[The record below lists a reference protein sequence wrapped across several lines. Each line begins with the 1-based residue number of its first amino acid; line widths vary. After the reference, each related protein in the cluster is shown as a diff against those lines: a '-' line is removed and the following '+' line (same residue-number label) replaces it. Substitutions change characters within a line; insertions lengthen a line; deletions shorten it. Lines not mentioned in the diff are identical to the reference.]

1 MFSPTKGRRRNE
13 QRINRI
19 IVLKNSTYPSLLF
32 QNTFLKAIFIANT
45 TNFTFLE
52 ISRVN
57 EALAHA
63 LRQTRLMLSRSFI
76 FFFPLFIVDVDSF
89 FVQMILLRSLF
100 VASLAGYLRF
110 SSKRVFM
117 AASSSPG
124 DYSSAFVTC
133 PNKDVAK
140 KIARFACTCCIISQ
154 TGIIIKNGL
163 GGVSV
168 FDSYLSNWATV
179 TADSDFSYI
188 PNDKN

>member
-13 QRINRI
+13 QRINGI
-19 IVLKNSTYPSLLF
+19 IVLKNSTYPSSLF
-32 QNTFLKAIFIANT
+32 QNTFLQAIFIANA

-57 EALAHA
+57 EASAHA
-63 LRQTRLMLSRSFI
+63 QRQTRLMPSRSLI
-76 FFFPLFIVDVDSF
+76 FFPLFIVDVDSF

-117 AASSSPG
+117 ATSSSPG

-140 KIARFACTCCIISQ
+140 KIARFACTCCIISPDWNNYY
-154 TGIIIKNGL
+154 KNGL

-168 FDSYLSNWATV
+168 VDNCT
-179 TADSDFSYI
+179 
-188 PNDKN
+188 

>member
-1 MFSPTKGRRRNE
+1 M
-13 QRINRI
+13 
-19 IVLKNSTYPSLLF
+19 
-32 QNTFLKAIFIANT
+32 
-45 TNFTFLE
+45 
-52 ISRVN
+52 
-57 EALAHA
+57 
-63 LRQTRLMLSRSFI
+63 
-76 FFFPLFIVDVDSF
+76 DSF

-154 TGIIIKNGL
+154 TGIIVKNGL

-179 TADSDFSYI
+179 TKLTALDLSLCLMIANLTLLETKFLRRMGYPFRTYFGLPKPVRQFSG
-188 PNDKN
+188 PDWAEDNFCQSE

>member
-1 MFSPTKGRRRNE
+1 M
-13 QRINRI
+13 
-19 IVLKNSTYPSLLF
+19 
-32 QNTFLKAIFIANT
+32 
-45 TNFTFLE
+45 
-52 ISRVN
+52 
-57 EALAHA
+57 
-63 LRQTRLMLSRSFI
+63 
-76 FFFPLFIVDVDSF
+76 DSF

-117 AASSSPG
+117 ATSSSPG

-140 KIARFACTCCIISQ
+140 KIARFACTCCIISPDWNNYY
-154 TGIIIKNGL
+154 KNGF

-168 FDSYLSNWATV
+168 VDSCLSNWATV

>member
-63 LRQTRLMLSRSFI
+63 LRQTRLMLSRSLI

-163 GGVSV
+163 GGGSVS
-168 FDSYLSNWATV
+168 FRQLSE
-179 TADSDFSYI
+179 
-188 PNDKN
+188 

>member
-1 MFSPTKGRRRNE
+1 M
-13 QRINRI
+13 
-19 IVLKNSTYPSLLF
+19 
-32 QNTFLKAIFIANT
+32 
-45 TNFTFLE
+45 
-52 ISRVN
+52 
-57 EALAHA
+57 
-63 LRQTRLMLSRSFI
+63 
-76 FFFPLFIVDVDSF
+76 DSF

-154 TGIIIKNGL
+154 TGIIVKNGL

-168 FDSYLSNWATV
+168 FDSYLSSWATV